1 MLLSTTATAI
11 TTTSKLLVAQG
22 ATLIQPVFLGE
33 MRAFLSVALS
43 NLAMDD
49 VFTCFWNRL
58 YCYFSSFSR
67 LGLLFGIDK

>member
-33 MRAFLSVALS
+33 MRAFLSVAL
-43 NLAMDD
+43 
-49 VFTCFWNRL
+49 
-58 YCYFSSFSR
+58 
-67 LGLLFGIDK
+67 